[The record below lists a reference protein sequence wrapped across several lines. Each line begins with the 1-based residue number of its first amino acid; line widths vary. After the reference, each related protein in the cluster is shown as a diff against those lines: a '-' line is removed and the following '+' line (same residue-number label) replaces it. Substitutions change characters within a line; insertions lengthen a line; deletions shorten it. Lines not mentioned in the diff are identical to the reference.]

1 MTQKYTPLFEMA
13 FKPSDFEANVVDPRI
28 MNIYKHFIK
37 YRLSVDK
44 SFCNNF
50 DKNLYNFISKK
61 KLKDY
66 WKKEI
71 HIFISSLMKD
81 IKDVNIKKGYKDTKE
96 KIYIS
101 SVENNLILLSSKNQD
116 IKSIKQATSEYK
128 NNKEVEKNVKYFF
141 KFNSVREIDWMID
154 VYKFLISIKPIKNE
168 VRTIEEIDKLFNNFI
183 DIFNLTARRK

>member
-1 MTQKYTPLFEMA
+1 
-13 FKPSDFEANVVDPRI
+13 
-28 MNIYKHFIK
+28 
-37 YRLSVDK
+37 
-44 SFCNNF
+44 
-50 DKNLYNFISKK
+50 
-61 KLKDY
+61 
-66 WKKEI
+66 
-71 HIFISSLMKD
+71 MKD